1 MEDLQE
7 YMLSLNPPISEANL
21 EIMRRVDLNPRT
33 LRLPK
38 EEIVKALTEEGM
50 SRISALDIA
59 TTALEYLQLQ
69 EDCRSH
75 PLGIFWDIENLR
87 IPKDIS
93 GDVISDLLK
102 RAVRPMGNPV
112 VCNAYFDSSDK
123 ATIAPVKKQKLQQC
137 GWNLMDVAHCFKKE
151 VADKVIIVD
160 ILLFILDHTARVSE
174 SGSES
179 SDRQPVTVCL
189 VSDDNDFSYLLA
201 KLKAYSNVKTVIIS
215 KNRDL
220 LAQNAD
226 VSMRWDVDI
235 LKRPVLPNAQPAPP
249 DLSRLTLHAAPIPSP
264 QRRASAPSTEAS
276 AVVQARAAADRESP
290 EKSGYIRKSLV
301 GLRLREMN
309 PGAFGDKEVR
319 TAIFDKALADGIIF
333 QEGSRGNVSV
343 KLIGRR

>member
-1 MEDLQE
+1 
-7 YMLSLNPPISEANL
+7 
-21 EIMRRVDLNPRT
+21 
-33 LRLPK
+33 
-38 EEIVKALTEEGM
+38 M

-69 EDCRSH
+69 EDCRRH

-87 IPKDIS
+87 IPRDIS

-112 VCNAYFDSSDK
+112 VCNAYFDSSDQ

-174 SGSES
+174 SGSEK
-179 SDRQPVTVCL
+179 SDRQPVTICL

-201 KLKAYSNVKTVIIS
+201 KLKAYPNVKTMIIS

-235 LKRPVLPNAQPAPP
+235 LKRPVLPTAPAVS
-249 DLSRLTLHAAPIPSP
+249 DLARVAPHSSTRPLLATNPGSVHSLSP
-264 QRRASAPSTEAS
+264 QRPASVPSSEAFAVALAPPVAPAIGPYDSDGDNDLRSISQVEVDEYNTS
-276 AVVQARAAADRESP
+276 QLVRVMQVLDHESP
-290 EKSGYIRKSLV
+290 EKNGFIRKSLV

-319 TAIFDKALADGIIF
+319 TAIFDKALADGIIV
-333 QEGSRGNVSV
+333 QVGAGGNVSV
-343 KLIGRR
+343 KLTGR

>member
-1 MEDLQE
+1 M
-7 YMLSLNPPISEANL
+7 
-21 EIMRRVDLNPRT
+21 
-33 LRLPK
+33 
-38 EEIVKALTEEGM
+38 
-50 SRISALDIA
+50 
-59 TTALEYLQLQ
+59 
-69 EDCRSH
+69 
-75 PLGIFWDIENLR
+75 
-87 IPKDIS
+87 
-93 GDVISDLLK
+93 SDLLK

-112 VCNAYFDSSDK
+112 VCNAYFDSSDQ

-160 ILLFILDHTARVSE
+160 ILLFILDHTARASE

-235 LKRPVLPNAQPAPP
+235 LKRPVLPNARAAPL
-249 DLSRLTLHAAPIPSP
+249 DLSRLTLHAAPRPLATLIPESGFSRSP
-264 QRRASAPSTEAS
+264 QRPASAPSTAAS
-276 AVVQARAAADRESP
+276 AVMLAPAAAPAFGPYDSDGYDSNGDNDLRSISQVEVDEYNTSQLVRVMQALDRESP
-290 EKSGYIRKSLV
+290 EKSGFIRKSLV

-333 QEGSRGNVSV
+333 QVGSGGNVSV
-343 KLIGRR
+343 KLTGRR